1 MSGPAEAL
9 ANPKPTEGLPEAEQA
24 KIAEERSRAK
34 ILFPQRVDATW
45 ARAKDQTETALSA
58 LEPTVVATSK
68 FKAAALLDDE
78 LGEKIICGAHG
89 ALPPGEQSR
98 WLPLA
103 AHPLCVA
110 WRTLRPR

>member
-24 KIAEERSRAK
+24 KIAEEYSRAK
-34 ILFPQRVDATW
+34 ILLPQRVDATW

-110 WRTLRPR
+110 CGSLRPR